1 LDEDQVSCWKHKDR
15 EGEKCG
21 NEGSSCGRRVL
32 GKNFE
37 ETLDDQKE
45 EPSMEHDSK
54 IAGKIKGQIT
64 RFAHKIS
71 GGYKKPLRKWL
82 VQMLY
87 GIQASKDVKLSN
99 IARSLNEEIPLIK
112 TETRLSRSLGR
123 MDLTESI
130 NGKLIAEGGK
140 RVRRETVI
148 ALDLSDLDKPYAEK
162 MEYLALVRDGSRGE
176 TKSKGYW
183 LLDVLGADVEGE
195 DLIPLYGE
203 LYSQESDTFKSENR
217 QILNAMD
224 RVMEGIGHKGIWAI
238 DRGGDRSR
246 LFKGFLARKISFV
259 VRLVGDRDLIQRDGQ
274 KKNSLKMAWACY
286 CPEQRELKIEK
297 DGESKKKTISVGQ
310 MRVRLPFSGEPLFL
324 VVVKGF
330 SEKPMMLLTNVAVKS
345 QEVMRILEIYL
356 TRWKCEE
363 SYRFIKQAYNLED
376 VRVLSYTG
384 LRNMMVLVQAV
395 FHFVSVELGKK
406 VKLNILLKKIFEKAK
421 RFFEIP
427 DFKHY
432 AIADGIYK
440 VLFATR
446 TGIIPAPT
454 RPRHNGQLLF
464 PFAAEL
470 S

>member
-1 LDEDQVSCWKHKDR
+1 
-15 EGEKCG
+15 
-21 NEGSSCGRRVL
+21 
-32 GKNFE
+32 
-37 ETLDDQKE
+37 
-45 EPSMEHDSK
+45 MEHHSK

-64 RFAHKIS
+64 RFANKIS
-71 GGYKKPLRKWL
+71 GDYKKPIRKWM

-112 TETRLSRSLGR
+112 TETRLSRNLGR

-130 NGKLIAEGGK
+130 NGRVIAEGS
-140 RVRRETVI
+140 RRIQQESVI
-148 ALDLSDLDKPYAEK
+148 ALDISDVDKPYAEK
-162 MEYLALVRDGSRGE
+162 MEYLALVRDGSTGE

-183 LLDVLGADVEGE
+183 LIDVLGADVEGE

-203 LYSQESDTFKSENR
+203 LYSQEAKDFRSENG
-217 QILNAMD
+217 QILNAVD
-224 RVMEGIGHKGIWAI
+224 RVMEGVGQKGIWAI

-246 LFKGFLARKISFV
+246 LFKGFLERKLRFV
-259 VRLVGDRDLIQRDGQ
+259 VRLVGDRDLILKDGR
-274 KKNSLKMAWACY
+274 KRNSLKIAWGCH

-297 DGESKKKTISVGQ
+297 EGETRKKTISVGQ
-310 MRVRLPFSGEPLFL
+310 IGVKLPFSEQSLAL

-330 SEKPMMLLTNVAVKS
+330 GEKPMMLLTNVALKS
-345 QEVMRILEIYL
+345 QGVMRILEIYL

-376 VRVLSYTG
+376 VRVLGYTS

-395 FHFVSVELGKK
+395 FYFVSAELGKNL
-406 VKLNILLKKIFEKAK
+406 KLNILLKKLFEKAK

-427 DFKHY
+427 DFRQY
-432 AIADGIYK
+432 AIADGIYRI
-440 VLFATR
+440 LFSSQ
-446 TGIIPAPT
+446 TGIFPQGNKQQRT
-454 RPRHNGQLLF
+454 GQLLF
-464 PFAAEL
+464 PFAVEF

>member
-1 LDEDQVSCWKHKDR
+1 
-15 EGEKCG
+15 
-21 NEGSSCGRRVL
+21 
-32 GKNFE
+32 
-37 ETLDDQKE
+37 
-45 EPSMEHDSK
+45 MEHSSK
-54 IAGKIKGQIT
+54 IAGKIKAQIT
-64 RFAHKIS
+64 RFGHKIS
-71 GGYKKPLRKWL
+71 GGYKKPLRKWMI
-82 VQMLY
+82 QMLY

-112 TETRLSRSLGR
+112 TETRLSRNLGR

-130 NGKLIAEGGK
+130 NGKLIAEGGE
-140 RVRRETVI
+140 RIQEETVI
-148 ALDLSDLDKPYAEK
+148 ALDVSDLDKPYAEK
-162 MEYLALVRDGSRGE
+162 MEYLALVRDGSKGE

-183 LLDVLGADVEGE
+183 LIDVLGADVEGE

-203 LYSQESDTFKSENR
+203 LYSQGANDFKSENC

-224 RVMEGIGHKGIWAI
+224 RVMGGIGLKGIWAV

-246 LFKGFLARKISFV
+246 LFKGFFERKLRFV
-259 VRLVGDRDLIQRDGQ
+259 VRLVGDRDLILKDGQ
-274 KKNSLKMAWACY
+274 KKNALKIAWGCH
-286 CPEQRELKIEK
+286 CPHQRELRIKK
-297 DGESKKKTISVGQ
+297 DGETKKKTISVGQ
-310 MRVRLPFSGEPLFL
+310 MRVKLPFSGEPLLL

-330 SEKPMMLLTNVAVKS
+330 GEKPMMLLTNVVVKS

-395 FHFVSVELGKK
+395 FYFVSAELGKK
-406 VKLNILLKKIFEKAK
+406 LKLNILLKKLFEKAK

-427 DFKHY
+427 EFRQY

-440 VLFATR
+440 ILFNSQ
-446 TGIIPAPT
+446 TGIFPKLI
-454 RPRHNGQLLF
+454 RQQRKGQLLF
-464 PFAAEL
+464 PFAVQF

>member
-1 LDEDQVSCWKHKDR
+1 V
-15 EGEKCG
+15 
-21 NEGSSCGRRVL
+21 
-32 GKNFE
+32 
-37 ETLDDQKE
+37 
-45 EPSMEHDSK
+45 EHNSK
-54 IAGKIKGQIT
+54 IAGKIKAQIT
-64 RFAHKIS
+64 RFAHKVS
-71 GGYKKPLRKWL
+71 GGYKKPVRKWMI
-82 VQMLY
+82 QMLY

-112 TETRLSRSLGR
+112 TETRLSRHLGR
-123 MDLTESI
+123 VDLTEPI
-130 NGKLIAEGGK
+130 NGKLIAEGSK
-140 RVRRETVI
+140 RIQQETVI

-162 MEYLALVRDGSRGE
+162 MEYLALVRDGSTGE

-203 LYSQESDTFKSENR
+203 LYSQQADHFRSENR
-217 QILNAMD
+217 QILDAMD
-224 RVMEGIGHKGIWAI
+224 RVMAGIGLKGIWAI

-246 LFKGFLARKISFV
+246 LFKGFLDRKIRFV
-259 VRLVGDRDLIQRDGQ
+259 VRLVGDRDLILQDGQ
-274 KKNSLKMAWACY
+274 KKNALKIAWGCH
-286 CPEQRELKIEK
+286 CPHQRELRIEK
-297 DGESKKKTISVGQ
+297 DGETKKKTISVGQ
-310 MRVRLPFSGEPLFL
+310 LRVKLPFSGEPLFL
-324 VVVKGF
+324 VVVKGWG
-330 SEKPMMLLTNVAVKS
+330 EKPMMLLSNVVVQS
-345 QEVMRILEIYL
+345 QGVMRILEIYL

-406 VKLNILLKKIFEKAK
+406 LKLNILLKKIFEKAK

-427 DFKHY
+427 DFKQY

-440 VLFATR
+440 VLFASR
-446 TGIIPAPT
+446 TGIIPALL
-454 RPRHNGQLLF
+454 RPRNSGQLLF

>member
-1 LDEDQVSCWKHKDR
+1 V
-15 EGEKCG
+15 
-21 NEGSSCGRRVL
+21 
-32 GKNFE
+32 
-37 ETLDDQKE
+37 
-45 EPSMEHDSK
+45 EHSSK
-54 IAGKIKGQIT
+54 IAGKIKRQIT

-71 GGYKKPLRKWL
+71 GGYKKPLRKWM

-99 IARSLNEEIPLIK
+99 IARSLNEEILLIK
-112 TETRLSRSLGR
+112 TETRLSRNLGR

-140 RVRRETVI
+140 RIQQETVI
-148 ALDLSDLDKPYAEK
+148 SLDLSDLDKPYAEK
-162 MEYLALVRDGSRGE
+162 MEYLALVRDGSTGE

-183 LLDVLGADVEGE
+183 LLDVLGAEVEGE

-203 LYSQESDTFKSENR
+203 LYSQEANNFRSENR

-224 RVMEGIGHKGIWAI
+224 RVMEGIGSKGIWAI

-246 LFKGFLARKISFV
+246 LFKGFLERKLRFV
-259 VRLVGDRDLIQRDGQ
+259 IRLVGDRDLILKDGQ
-274 KKNSLKMAWACY
+274 KKNSLKIAWGCH
-286 CPEQRELKIEK
+286 CPHQRELKIEK
-297 DGESKKKTISVGQ
+297 DGETKKKTISVGQ
-310 MRVRLPFSGEPLFL
+310 MRVKLPFSGQPLFL

-330 SEKPMMLLTNVAVKS
+330 GEKPMMLLTNVAVKS
-345 QEVMRILEIYL
+345 HGVMRILEIYL

-376 VRVLSYTG
+376 VRVLSYTA

-395 FHFVSVELGKK
+395 FYFVSAELGKNL
-406 VKLNILLKKIFEKAK
+406 KLNILLKKLFEKAK

-427 DFKHY
+427 EFRQY

-440 VLFATR
+440 ILFSSQ
-446 TGIIPAPT
+446 TGIFPQWIKQQRT
-454 RPRHNGQLLF
+454 GQLLF
-464 PFAAEL
+464 PFAVEF

>member
-1 LDEDQVSCWKHKDR
+1 
-15 EGEKCG
+15 
-21 NEGSSCGRRVL
+21 
-32 GKNFE
+32 
-37 ETLDDQKE
+37 
-45 EPSMEHDSK
+45 M
-54 IAGKIKGQIT
+54 I
-64 RFAHKIS
+64 
-71 GGYKKPLRKWL
+71 
-82 VQMLY
+82 QMLY

-112 TETRLSRSLGR
+112 TETRLSRHLGR
-123 MDLTESI
+123 VDLTEPI
-130 NGKLIAEGGK
+130 NGKLIAEGSK
-140 RVRRETVI
+140 RIQQETVI

-162 MEYLALVRDGSRGE
+162 MEYLALVRDGSTGE

-203 LYSQESDTFKSENR
+203 LYSQQADHFRSENR

-224 RVMEGIGHKGIWAI
+224 RVMAGIGLKGIWAI

-246 LFKGFLARKISFV
+246 LFKGFLDRKIRFV
-259 VRLVGDRDLIQRDGQ
+259 VRLVGDRDLILQDGQ
-274 KKNSLKMAWACY
+274 KKNALKIAWGCH
-286 CPEQRELKIEK
+286 CPHQRELRIEK
-297 DGESKKKTISVGQ
+297 DGETKKKTISVGQ
-310 MRVRLPFSGEPLFL
+310 LRVKLPFSGEPLFL
-324 VVVKGF
+324 VVVKGWG
-330 SEKPMMLLTNVAVKS
+330 EKPMMLLSNVVVQS
-345 QEVMRILEIYL
+345 QGVMRILEIYL

-406 VKLNILLKKIFEKAK
+406 LKLNILLKKIFEKAK

-427 DFKHY
+427 DFKQY

-440 VLFATR
+440 VLFASR
-446 TGIIPAPT
+446 TGIIPALL
-454 RPRHNGQLLF
+454 RPRNSGQLLF

>member
-1 LDEDQVSCWKHKDR
+1 
-15 EGEKCG
+15 
-21 NEGSSCGRRVL
+21 
-32 GKNFE
+32 
-37 ETLDDQKE
+37 
-45 EPSMEHDSK
+45 MEHNSK
-54 IAGKIKGQIT
+54 IAGKIKAQIT

-71 GGYKKPLRKWL
+71 GGYKKPVRKWMI
-82 VQMLY
+82 QMLY

-112 TETRLSRSLGR
+112 TETRLSRNLGR
-123 MDLTESI
+123 TDLTEPI

-140 RVRRETVI
+140 RIQQETVI
-148 ALDLSDLDKPYAEK
+148 VLDLSDLDKPYAEK
-162 MEYLALVRDGSRGE
+162 MEYLALVRDGSTGE

-203 LYSQESDTFKSENR
+203 LYSQEANDFRSENR

-224 RVMEGIGHKGIWAI
+224 RVMEGIGQKGIWAI

-246 LFKGFLARKISFV
+246 LFKGFLERKIRFV
-259 VRLVGDRDLIQRDGQ
+259 VRLVGDRDLILKDGQ
-274 KKNSLKMAWACY
+274 KKNSLKIAWGCH
-286 CPEQRELKIEK
+286 CPHQRELTIEK
-297 DGESKKKTISVGQ
+297 DGETKKKTISVGQ
-310 MRVRLPFSGEPLFL
+310 IRVKLPFAGQPLFL

-330 SEKPMMLLTNVAVKS
+330 GEKPMMLLTNVAVKS
-345 QEVMRILEIYL
+345 QGVMRILEIYL

-376 VRVLSYTG
+376 VRVLSYTA

-395 FHFVSVELGKK
+395 FYFVSAELGKK
-406 VKLNILLKKIFEKAK
+406 LKLNILLKKLFEKAK

-427 DFKHY
+427 EFRQY

-440 VLFATR
+440 ILFSSQ
-446 TGIIPAPT
+446 TGIFPQLIKQQRT
-454 RPRHNGQLLF
+454 GQLLF
-464 PFAAEL
+464 PFAVEF